1 MIGKLRNR
9 ITFKSKTGVSD
20 GAGGYVNT
28 AADYYT
34 CWAEIYKE
42 TNDRTDI
49 ISKDSLTDNINFRF
63 RYTTSKT
70 FTNKLLISFRN
81 RTYIIN
87 SIVNEGDLNKYY
99 IIYCSTF
106 KNG

>member
-1 MIGKLRNR
+1 MIGKLHER

-28 AADYYT
+28 LADYYT
-34 CWAEIYKE
+34 CWAQIVRDSEAK
-42 TNDRTDI
+42 TDI
-49 ISKDSLTDNINFRF
+49 VSKDSLNRDISFRI

-70 FTNKLLISFRN
+70 FDNKLIISYKN
-81 RTYIIN
+81 DLYLIN
-87 SIVNEGDLNKYY
+87 SVINEGDLNKYF
-99 IIYCSTF
+99 IIGCSTI

>member
-28 AADYYT
+28 LADYYT
-34 CWAEIYKE
+34 CWAELV
-42 TNDRTDI
+42 TNTNSRTNVAG
-49 ISKDSLTDNINFRF
+49 KDNINDGITFRI

-70 FTNKLLISFRN
+70 FSNALVISWKSK
-81 RTYIIN
+81 TYMIN
-87 SIVNEGDLNKYY
+87 SIINEADLNQYY
-99 IIYCSTF
+99 LIGCATL
-106 KNG
+106 K